1 MAVTFKNIILLFCFS
16 MLLSSCKEETY
27 VVTKI
32 TAKTIAIDTTIA
44 SVNSITQ
51 AIAPYKERMI
61 KEINTVISYTPK
73 DLVRT
78 DRKLESS
85 LGNLLADLSYEI
97 GNPIFKDQTAKNID
111 FALFNYGGIRASI
124 AKGEITNKHA
134 FELMPFENMLVVVE
148 LSGQKMEALI
158 SYLIKSNTAHP
169 LSKHVQLTITK
180 NGYELF
186 INNKKFDNTKS
197 YFVLT
202 SDYLQAGGDSMNFF
216 KNPLQRISLEYKL
229 RAAIVNYFKSKDT
242 IKITLDKRFKRK

>member
-134 FELMPFENMLVVVE
+134 FEF
-148 LSGQKMEALI
+148 
-158 SYLIKSNTAHP
+158 
-169 LSKHVQLTITK
+169 
-180 NGYELF
+180 
-186 INNKKFDNTKS
+186 
-197 YFVLT
+197 
-202 SDYLQAGGDSMNFF
+202 
-216 KNPLQRISLEYKL
+216 
-229 RAAIVNYFKSKDT
+229 
-242 IKITLDKRFKRK
+242 